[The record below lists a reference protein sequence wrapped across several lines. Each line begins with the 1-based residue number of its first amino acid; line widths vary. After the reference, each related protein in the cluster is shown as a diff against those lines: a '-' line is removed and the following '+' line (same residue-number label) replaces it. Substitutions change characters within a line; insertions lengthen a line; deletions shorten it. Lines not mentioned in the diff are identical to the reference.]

1 MNAEDL
7 KKYDIILLL
16 DKSGSMSEKL
26 GNSTRW
32 KVAKEATVAL
42 ARKCMEFD
50 DDGITVIPFA
60 GNFKEYKNVDGG
72 DEIVNKI
79 FNENEPS
86 GSTDTAKV
94 LKHVIDGY
102 FAAKAAGEAKPI
114 IVICIT
120 DGEPTDE
127 KALIDVIVAATKK
140 MQVDEEIGISFLQ
153 IGNDPSAT
161 KFLKMLDDDLESK
174 YKAAFDIVDTKTF
187 EEIEESGMTL
197 TEVLI
202 QALTD

>member
-16 DKSGSMSEKL
+16 DKSGSMGIKL

-32 KVAKEATVAL
+32 KVAQEATVAL

-79 FNENEPS
+79 FNENEPG

-102 FAAKAAGEAKPI
+102 FAGKASGEGKPI
-114 IVICIT
+114 IVICVT

-140 MQVDEEIGISFLQ
+140 MQADEEIGISFLQ

-187 EEIEESGMTL
+187 DEIEESGMTL
-197 TEVLI
+197 TEVVI
-202 QALTD
+202 QAITD